1 METGLV
7 RASVLL
13 RRSHPGG
20 GGDQAQRGTVSHNP
34 SRWRRGSESPPGE
47 MLQHSLICPAGRGGN
62 PPCLLFEVFRCCV
75 ELEKKKAPCSR

>member
-13 RRSHPGG
+13 RRSLQEEAVTRLRGG
-20 GGDQAQRGTVSHNP
+20 
-34 SRWRRGSESPPGE
+34 ESAVTPADGE

-62 PPCLLFEVFRCCV
+62 PPCLLFEVFRC
-75 ELEKKKAPCSR
+75 